1 MSLGLKH
8 SCALTVDHKITCWGL
23 NFHAQSNPH
32 FNSTVENS
40 DSYYSYVTT
49 GHFHTCAINT
59 VTLPG
64 TDLYSISNNEGIK
77 IKTEEGEVEKHT
89 STNNSVSSIP
99 LSDDPLINL
108 FQNNIKIKSEDK
120 SESESK

>member
-1 MSLGLKH
+1 VETGGNHSCLVSPKKPFIKCFGSNDFNQILAPVNKQLIQVSLGLKH

-23 NFHAQSNPH
+23 NFHAQSNPQ

-49 GHFHTCAINT
+49 GHFHTCAIKT

-64 TDLYSISNNEGIK
+64 TDPINNNEGIK
-77 IKTEEGEVEKHT
+77 IKT
-89 STNNSVSSIP
+89 
-99 LSDDPLINL
+99 
-108 FQNNIKIKSEDK
+108 
-120 SESESK
+120 